1 MANFCTQCG
10 SPVADGV
17 RFCTV
22 CGTPVAAARIAHP
35 TAAASAP
42 AQQAPVQQ
50 PVYQQPVQQA
60 PVQQPVQQAPVYQQP
75 VQPIQPVYQQ
85 PTAQYQPPQYKQPTY
100 QQAPQYKQPTYQ
112 QQYQQ
117 PVQQAP
123 VYQQPVQPVYQQPV
137 YQQPVQ
143 QVPVYQQP
151 QYAAQYAQPQAVP
164 VQKKKRSF
172 ANFLLLL
179 VCAGLVYLGI
189 RTVPENL
196 KDIRIPYNPFS
207 GYEDGL
213 DESTLTEIA
222 ADYTVLENGGSLLEE
237 EQETDEDSEP
247 FYIHSIAD
255 WLYGDD

>member
-22 CGTPVAAARIAHP
+22 CGTPVAAATRIAHP

-60 PVQQPVQQAPVYQQP
+60 PAYQQPVQQAPTYQQP

-100 QQAPQYKQPTYQ
+100 QQAPQYKQP
-112 QQYQQ
+112 
-117 PVQQAP
+117 VQP

-137 YQQPVQ
+137 Q
-143 QVPVYQQP
+143 PVYQQP

-213 DESTLTEIA
+213 DESTLTEIE
-222 ADYTVLENGGSLLEE
+222 ADYNILQNGGSLLEE
-237 EQETDEDSEP
+237 ESGESV
-247 FYIHSIAD
+247 FYSFAD